1 MLHSD
6 GMNPVKR
13 ILVPVD
19 FKVESLI
26 TLKKALDVLEDT
38 MVEATLLYAEHL
50 NDNISELLF
59 YSPKD
64 KMEKM
69 VPRVFHEALSIIRNR
84 YENNLGG
91 VFIEFFHGYGV
102 GAMKNFI
109 DANRIDM
116 AFLPSGYRLKPMR
129 NGFDPLPIIRRT
141 GIPIQEVALMNGNPF
156 TDSQHLSLLFNH

>member
-1 MLHSD
+1 MLYSE

-19 FKVESLI
+19 FKVESLV

-50 NDNISELLF
+50 NDSITELLF

-64 KMEKM
+64 KLEKT
-69 VPRVFHEALSIIRNR
+69 VPNVFHEALSIIRNR
-84 YENNLGG
+84 YENHLGG
-91 VFIEFFHGYGV
+91 VCIEFFHGYGV
-102 GAMKNFI
+102 GAMRNFI

-116 AFLPSGYRLKPMR
+116 AFLPSGYRLKSMGR
-129 NGFDPLPIIRRT
+129 GFDPLPIIRRS
-141 GIPIQEVALMNGNPF
+141 GVPIHEVALQKETPF

>member
-1 MLHSD
+1 MLHSE

-19 FKVESLI
+19 FNVESLI
-26 TLKKALDVLEDT
+26 TLKKALDVLDDS

-50 NDNISELLF
+50 SDSITELLF

-64 KMEKM
+64 RMEKT
-69 VPRVFHEALSIIRNR
+69 VPKVFHEALSIIRNR

-91 VFIEFFHGYGV
+91 VYIEFFHGYGV
-102 GAMKNFI
+102 GAMRNFI

-116 AFLPSGYRLKPMR
+116 AFLPSGYRLKPMGK
-129 NGFDPLPIIRRT
+129 GFDPLPIIRRT
-141 GIPIQEVALMNGNPF
+141 GVPIHEVALQHTNPF
-156 TDSQHLSLLFNH
+156 TDLQHLSLLFNH